1 MQFFSA
7 LRRAYSNF
15 PRSLAGDLGGLHRV
29 KHRHSHAGCIQ
40 KSAETG
46 ETQALWCEAAMQ
58 ELKCEP
64 DRAFARWRL
73 CC

>member
-1 MQFFSA
+1 MQCFA
-7 LRRAYSNF
+7 HRRACSDF
-15 PRSLAGDLGGLHRV
+15 PPSLAGDLGGLHRV

-46 ETQALWCEAAMQ
+46 ETQALWCEAVMQ